1 MMQRPA
7 KKKKL
12 HAVVAFRERKN
23 EMMVNVTVT
32 NPLHPVI
39 AEPQALG
46 AIPQRPAQK
55 GGESMEQGSGNRR
68 P

>member
-1 MMQRPA
+1 
-7 KKKKL
+7 
-12 HAVVAFRERKN
+12 
-23 EMMVNVTVT
+23 MMVNVTVT

>member
-1 MMQRPA
+1 MMRRPA
-7 KKKKL
+7 KKKL

-32 NPLHPVI
+32 NPLYPVI